1 MRALGIMLGIFL
13 SLPRLIGAA
22 AEPALQAGAQSEA
35 PRAGIPPSLAEM
47 TPRGLVTMPVIGTD
61 DETLGRVETVVRSR
75 RTGQLEFVVKTDQGE
90 RLALEVGRIQA
101 VDGQLRLTSRLDK
114 KTLQQRIAAFD
125 PDDFTPTANDLELA
139 RLAEQPP
146 TG

>member
-61 DETLGRVETVVRSR
+61 DETLGRVDAVVRSR

-90 RLALEVGRIQA
+90 RLALEVERIQA
-101 VDGQLRLTSRLDK
+101 VDGQLRLTTRLDK